1 MGVLFLMLGLFS
13 ILNQRYAIEKVENE
27 RNIIEKEVDK
37 KTGLYKYKIFLGTL
51 SIVLGIFCIVN
62 YIIY

>member
-37 KTGLYKYKIFLGTL
+37 NWFI
-51 SIVLGIFCIVN
+51 
-62 YIIY
+62 